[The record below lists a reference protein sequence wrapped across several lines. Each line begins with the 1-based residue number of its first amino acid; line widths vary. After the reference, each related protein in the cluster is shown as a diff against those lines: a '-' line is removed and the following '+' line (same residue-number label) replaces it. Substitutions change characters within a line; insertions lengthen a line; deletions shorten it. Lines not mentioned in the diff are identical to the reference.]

1 MSKTLKGD
9 RKMRAIFID
18 GNCNKYNIPKKFHK
32 FYDNKP
38 IANDV
43 FQLYHKEYLE
53 LLEFFTN
60 ANVPLSRSFYLDS
73 ESNDVFK
80 GTGFINKMKVAFYGD
95 KYGATK
101 LAITYREFRKK
112 KLGRV
117 EILTLNEEINS
128 FFNKAN
134 NNHKIK
140 ENNE

>member
-1 MSKTLKGD
+1 MK
-9 RKMRAIFID
+9 AIFID
-18 GNCNKYNIPKKFHK
+18 GDYNEHNIPKKFHK

-38 IANDV
+38 IVNDEA
-43 FQLYHKEYLE
+43 QLDNKEYLE

-60 ANVPLSRSFYLDS
+60 ANGYLSRSFYLDS

-117 EILTLNEEINS
+117 EILTLNEKINS

-134 NNHKIK
+134 NNHRIK
-140 ENNE
+140 ETNV